1 MRYTILEELARE
13 HELTDRLRRL
23 RRELAALKESPEEY
37 FVEWKSAGVWNTC
50 HRPFDTVSHAKVWAR
65 QIMEPTQV
73 ISIHTKVH
81 WRSEE

>member
-37 FVEWKSAGVWNTC
+37 FVEWKSARGWNTC
-50 HRPFDTVSHAKVWAR
+50 HSPFVTVDYAKVWAR

-81 WRSEE
+81 WSSEE